1 MLALKDRDM
10 DQAEFKRMVH
20 RATPPS
26 GTTLEDVCK
35 PEFWTNVAGRLKH
48 CDHIEVLP
56 EDMAW
61 HATLIVIGK
70 GQLHANVAVLNHV
83 SLGAISNE
91 VAGADYV
98 VEWAGP
104 KHLHRVKR
112 SIDGAVVKTGI
123 PTKQE
128 ALAHA
133 RSLEAVAA

>member
-1 MLALKDRDM
+1 MQALKERDM
-10 DQAEFKRMVH
+10 EAAEFKRMVH
-20 RATPPS
+20 RATPPA
-26 GTTLEDVCK
+26 GTKLEDVCK

-70 GQLHANVAVLNHV
+70 GQLHANVVVLNHV
-83 SLGAISNE
+83 SLGAIGNE
-91 VAGADYV
+91 VAGPEYV
-98 VEWAGP
+98 VDFAGP

-112 SIDGAVVKTGI
+112 VADGAVVKSGI

-128 ALAHA
+128 AMAHA